1 MESCGPE
8 PTSIWLSE
16 NNLTLT
22 GYSIGRFNLIEH
34 AVPNALV
41 SLLNIGGEVV
51 TKIPLSS
58 ASGETSISTYQLPE
72 GYYYLMITSARNHF
86 ILGKKIMVY

>member
-34 AVPNALV
+34 AVPNAPSFIRE
-41 SLLNIGGEVV
+41 SLQWIDKFDCGSGA
-51 TKIPLSS
+51 IASLS
-58 ASGETSISTYQLPE
+58 
-72 GYYYLMITSARNHF
+72 
-86 ILGKKIMVY
+86 IMV